1 MTVYVDL
8 VFLSNLAMDAAV
20 LLATAKV
27 RRLRPAKRRVAA
39 SATLGAAYAAAMFV
53 AEVPYLYS
61 LGAKVAVSV
70 AMVLLAFGYG
80 GPLRFAR
87 HLGSFYLASFAALGG
102 VIGLSSLLKYAG
114 SPWTLMEA
122 TSGGGI
128 AVSFQMSAALFAV
141 TAAIA
146 IWLYRGEQTSV
157 QSRERLEALLAE
169 VAVRID
175 GQVWHCKGLVDTG
188 NRLYDPLTRIPVMIL
203 EAAVWR
209 EQLPP
214 GWADRLRE
222 EPADRLVSEL
232 DPSAPGGF
240 AWSDRLRLVPYR
252 GVNGTTKL
260 MLAVKPDAVEIAV
273 SGGDSLTHRRV
284 LIGLDGGTLSAE
296 GAYRAI
302 VHADLTFAGEQA
314 SAPSQTA

>member
-8 VFLSNLAMDAAV
+8 VFLSNLTMDAAV
-20 LLATAKV
+20 LLATAKA

-53 AEVPYLYS
+53 ATVPFLYTF
-61 LGAKVAVSV
+61 GAKVGVSIL
-70 AMVLLAFGYG
+70 MVLLAFGYG

-102 VIGLSSLLKYAG
+102 MIGISSLLKYAG
-114 SPWTLMEA
+114 SPWELMEV
-122 TSGGGI
+122 TSSGSVAI
-128 AVSFQMSAALFAV
+128 SFRMSAGLFAV

-146 IWLYRGEQTSV
+146 IWLYRGEKASV
-157 QSRERLEALLAE
+157 QSRDRLEALLAD
-169 VAVRID
+169 VSVRID
-175 GQVWHCKGLVDTG
+175 GQVWRCRGIVDTG
-188 NRLYDPLTRIPVMIL
+188 NRLYDPLTRIPVMIM

-209 EQLPP
+209 DQLPS

-232 DPSAPGGF
+232 DPSAPDGF

-252 GVNGTTKL
+252 GVNGSTRL
-260 MLAVKPDAVEIAV
+260 MLAIKPDAVEIAV
-273 SGGDSLTHRRV
+273 PGGNPLTHRRV
-284 LIGLDGGTLSAE
+284 LVGLDGGTLSAE

-302 VHADLTFAGEQA
+302 VHADLTLADEQA